1 MGVGRM
7 LVDVV
12 TERADREGVPCYLES
27 SKGIPNLRIYE
38 KLGFELIREIEC
50 LDGRDLCKVSIF
62 GDYLEKFIMLTGWLV
77 VLHDERGA
85 D

>member
-27 SKGIPNLRIYE
+27 SKGLPNLRIYE
-38 KLGFELIREIEC
+38 KLGFELVREIEC

-62 GDYLEKFIMLTGWLV
+62 GDSHGVHILTLV
-77 VLHDERGA
+77 SCIA
-85 D
+85 